1 MKAKDEKDLSKADL
15 GKVYH
20 EFFEMI
26 GASPSYDADGD
37 IQFVSPAGSGLT
49 LVAVIDEG
57 HKEFIRICIP
67 SIYKV
72 EPGERS
78 RILEACNAAN
88 LKAKVGKIYIGSDQK
103 SVWVAYE
110 GLVHNFDGDSLM
122 FSIAAA
128 VPILETASL
137 RFMEILK
144 GAS

>member
-1 MKAKDEKDLSKADL
+1 MKAKDEKDLSKAEL

-20 EFFEMI
+20 KFFEMI
-26 GASPSYDADGD
+26 SASPSYDSDGD
-37 IQFVSPAGSGLT
+37 IQFISPSGSGLT

-57 HKEFIRICIP
+57 HKEFIRVCIP
-67 SIYKV
+67 SIYEVK
-72 EPGERS
+72 PGERS
-78 RILEACNAAN
+78 KILEACNAAN

-110 GLVHNFDGDSLM
+110 GLVKDFDGDSLM